1 MEIAD
6 NSWLG
11 LIAVLAYLI
20 GSFPSAYFVTR
31 GMTGK
36 DIRFEG
42 SRNVGGMNAFGII
55 RDTHSGRR
63 AALGLTIIQAIDMGK
78 GILAIAVARWLV
90 SLDYH
95 PLAGLVIASVF
106 VLLGHIYPFYFKFK
120 AGGIGLASFMG
131 VLLALNPPMLPI
143 WGGVIILAIT
153 IAHYAQR
160 KKANWKSLSSLFL
173 ILGQQRVGRLA
184 GMAVALIPLY
194 FFDPP
199 LFFPVLAATAVI
211 LIKHAE
217 RIKLT
222 PRKPQQDHG

>member
-1 MEIAD
+1 MNIAD
-6 NSWLG
+6 NAWLG

-42 SRNVGGMNAFGII
+42 SSNVGGMNAFGII

-63 AALGLTIIQAIDMGK
+63 AALGLSIIQAADMGK
-78 GILAIAVARWLV
+78 GLLAIAVARWLV

-131 VLLALNPPMLPI
+131 VLLALNPPSLPI
-143 WGGVIILAIT
+143 WGGVLILAII
-153 IAHYAQR
+153 IAQYAQR
-160 KKANWKSLSSLFL
+160 KKANWKSLPSLFL

-184 GMAVALIPLY
+184 GMAVALVPLY

-199 LFFPVLAATAVI
+199 LLFPVLAATVVI
-211 LIKHAE
+211 MIKHAE
-217 RIKLT
+217 RIKVPL
-222 PRKPQQDHG
+222 RKPQKDHE

>member
-6 NSWLG
+6 NVWLG
-11 LIAVLAYLI
+11 LIAVLTYLI

-31 GMTGK
+31 AMTGK

-42 SRNVGGMNAFGII
+42 SSNVGGMNAFGII
-55 RDTHSGRR
+55 RDTHSGKR
-63 AALGLTIIQAIDMGK
+63 AALGLSIIQAADMGK
-78 GILAIAVARWLV
+78 GILAIFLARWLV

-95 PLAGLVIASVF
+95 PLAGLIIASVF

-131 VLLALNPPMLPI
+131 VLLALNPPLLPI

-153 IAHYAQR
+153 VAHYAQR

-194 FFDPP
+194 FYDPS

-217 RIKLT
+217 RIKVPL
-222 PRKPQQDHG
+222 RKPQQDHG